1 MAEVAAALVTQE
13 ARDLGPCAVCQQ
25 TVFASQQRCKTLDG
39 LLYQHL
45 SCANQCPSVSVTPV
59 EMPGVAFMETPTPI
73 QPIQPQHSGSSQ
85 SPPVSVMPVE
95 MPEVAFMETPTPIQP
110 IQQPQRSGGSFQ
122 MREARFI
129 KRANSI
135 EITDDEMK
143 KFVRLRREEV
153 RMRR

>member
-59 EMPGVAFMETPTPI
+59 EMPGL
-73 QPIQPQHSGSSQ
+73 
-85 SPPVSVMPVE
+85 
-95 MPEVAFMETPTPIQP
+95 AFMETPTPIQP